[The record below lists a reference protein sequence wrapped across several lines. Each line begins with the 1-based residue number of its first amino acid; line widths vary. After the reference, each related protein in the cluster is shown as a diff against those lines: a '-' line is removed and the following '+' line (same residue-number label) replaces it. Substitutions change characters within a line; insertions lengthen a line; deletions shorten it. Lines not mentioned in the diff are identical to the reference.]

1 MDHGLESCIVSP
13 GRSRT
18 KDIKGGTSSRP
29 VSPTSHPGIL
39 SNRDSTGHCRPPPP
53 PAAPPVN
60 LLALGPVADCSQLS
74 WASPAWGL
82 PWPLLS
88 RDPALPEAGVGQGL
102 GSGLRR
108 RQSELRPGGSNPW
121 HVQVRPLGSLALVDG
136 TRPQPGP
143 SAWTTC
149 ADSHGQAALALLRR
163 CHLWGCRNWVPGLG
177 LRREAGSL
185 RQGASCALKEVL
197 LAGVGR
203 PGGSVPCAWGGGAG
217 SSLPPQAGV
226 RPMTL
231 RS

>member
-1 MDHGLESCIVSP
+1 MDHGLEFLYREPREVQDQRHQGWHLLPSCVP
-13 GRSRT
+13 HLPPRNLVQQ
-18 KDIKGGTSSRP
+18 RP
-29 VSPTSHPGIL
+29 H
-39 SNRDSTGHCRPPPP
+39 RPLPP

-149 ADSHGQAALALLRR
+149 ADSHGQAAVALLRR

-177 LRREAGSL
+177 LRQEAGSL

>member
-1 MDHGLESCIVSP
+1 MDHCLESCIVSP

-39 SNRDSTGHCRPPPP
+39 SNRDPTGHCPPP
-53 PAAPPVN
+53 PATPRSISWLWALSLTAPNFHGLHLPGASLGLSCPVTP
-60 LLALGPVADCSQLS
+60 LCLRLGWGRGWALGCVGVSLSSDPVAATLGTFRSGPWAHWPS
-74 WASPAWGL
+74 WMA
-82 PWPLLS
+82 
-88 RDPALPEAGVGQGL
+88 R
-102 GSGLRR
+102 
-108 RQSELRPGGSNPW
+108 
-121 HVQVRPLGSLALVDG
+121 
-136 TRPQPGP
+136 GP

-149 ADSHGQAALALLRR
+149 ADSHGQAAVALLRR